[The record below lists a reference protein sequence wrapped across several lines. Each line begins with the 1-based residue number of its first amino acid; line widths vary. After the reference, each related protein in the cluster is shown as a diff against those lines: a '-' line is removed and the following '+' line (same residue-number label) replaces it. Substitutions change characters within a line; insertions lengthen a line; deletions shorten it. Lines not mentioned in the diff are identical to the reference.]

1 MENKRKEKTRNLSA
15 AEYFLIVQKEYLIAE
30 FRRKIYFSKKDRDY
44 YQRVMDGKRK
54 KIEEISKRNRLDNIF
69 NNDAKAEEMRSELFD
84 RLGKPKFA
92 LNETDIENYYAVGN
106 EFSFHGDIWILDQV
120 NADGTLTLYSPK
132 LQQYENAT
140 KDEVCR
146 IL

>member
-1 MENKRKEKTRNLSA
+1 MEINKKKTRNLSA
-15 AEYFLIVQKEYLIAE
+15 AEYFMIIQQEYLIAE
-30 FRRKIYFSKKDRDY
+30 FRKKIYYSKKDKAY

-69 NNDAKAEEMRSELFD
+69 NNESKMEEVRNELFD
-84 RLGKPKFA
+84 RFGKPKFE
-92 LNETDIENYYAVGN
+92 LSPIDLENYYAVGN

-120 NADGTLTLYSPK
+120 NDDGSLVLYSPK
-132 LQQYENAT
+132 FQQYENAT
-140 KDEVCR
+140 KNEVCR

>member
-1 MENKRKEKTRNLSA
+1 MENKKEKTRNLSA
-15 AEYFLIVQKEYLIAE
+15 AEYFLVVQKEYLIAE
-30 FRRKIYFSKKDRDY
+30 FRKKIYFSKKDRAY
-44 YQRVMDGKRK
+44 YQRVMNGKRK

-69 NNDAKAEEMRSELFD
+69 NNDAKMEEMRNELFD
-84 RLGKPKFA
+84 RLGKPKFE
-92 LNETDIENYYAVGN
+92 LSDTDIENYYAVGN

-120 NADGTLTLYSPK
+120 NSDGTLTLYSAK
-132 LQQYENAT
+132 LQQYENAD